1 MQGLSIDQYFQF
13 TGLTP
18 EAMMEQ
24 VKPQAEKRI
33 KSRLVLEAVAKAENI
48 TVTEEDFDSEVAKM
62 AEMYQMEA
70 DKVKESIGEEGKK
83 QMMEDLAVQKAAEFV
98 VNEAKEK

>member
-1 MQGLSIDQYFQF
+1 
-13 TGLTP
+13 
-18 EAMMEQ
+18 
-24 VKPQAEKRI
+24 
-33 KSRLVLEAVAKAENI
+33 
-48 TVTEEDFDSEVAKM
+48 M

-83 QMMEDLAVQKAAEFV
+83 QMLEDLAVQKAAEFV